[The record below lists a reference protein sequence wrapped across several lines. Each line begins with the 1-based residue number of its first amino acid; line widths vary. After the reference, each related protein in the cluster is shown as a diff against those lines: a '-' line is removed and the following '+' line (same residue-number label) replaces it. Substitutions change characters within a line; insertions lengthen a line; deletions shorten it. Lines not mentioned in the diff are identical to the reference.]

1 MLNRPR
7 ELTLP
12 RPTAA
17 TTAATAAQSNT
28 AVYCWA
34 AGIAAHLDQLILVAG
49 KNHAGGLL
57 TFGLY
62 SDWCPPQA
70 RPSL

>member
-17 TTAATAAQSNT
+17 TTATTAAQFNT
-28 AVYCWA
+28 AVYCLA

-49 KNHAGGLL
+49 KNHAGG
-57 TFGLY
+57 
-62 SDWCPPQA
+62 
-70 RPSL
+70 